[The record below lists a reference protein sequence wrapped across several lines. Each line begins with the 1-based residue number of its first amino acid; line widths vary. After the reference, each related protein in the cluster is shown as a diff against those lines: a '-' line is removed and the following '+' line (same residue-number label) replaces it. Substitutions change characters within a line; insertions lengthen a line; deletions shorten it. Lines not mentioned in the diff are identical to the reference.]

1 MIVAGVVI
9 GVGVVAGVA
18 ATATAWGW
26 SRSDPTDPH
35 LERQTVRRFLREHPL
50 VKRLARRHHPEPSAA
65 TAEALGLAAA
75 AVVIGT
81 ATAGVI
87 LLMIKTR
94 SGFARADTPF
104 AHWAAEQATE
114 ASTEIMRA
122 VSEFG
127 GTTYVVV
134 AALAVTAIELLRDRR
149 WTIPAFVA
157 MTIGGQF
164 LLSNGIKWIV
174 DRARPSISPL
184 TGFAGTSFPSGHAV
198 AAAATWACVA
208 FLLGRRRHRHARAV
222 LLGGAVT
229 IAVAVAATRVALGVH
244 WTTDVVAG
252 LFVGW
257 TWFALCAI
265 VSVAGCCTSANRL
278 RSSRPRRTNRS
289 PFAPRKP
296 VADADGDPAR
306 VTAPRAGRPPPS
318 RSWRCDSICALTP
331 NCAAAAAGRSQPP
344 LPSTCRPASTSY
356 STFSSSCRS
365 GVISWWPPSTTSSAT
380 SSTSFDNSTANAVH
394 DEITYVARRL
404 TPN

>member
-9 GVGVVAGVA
+9 GVGLVAGVA
-18 ATATAWGW
+18 ATAAAWRW

-35 LERQTVRRFLREHPL
+35 LERRTVRRFLREHPL
-50 VKRLARRHHPEPSAA
+50 VKRLARRHHPKPSAA

-81 ATAGVI
+81 ATAGAI

-104 AHWAAEQATE
+104 ATWAAEHATE
-114 ASTEIMRA
+114 ASTEVMRA
-122 VSEFG
+122 ISEFG

-134 AALAVTAIELLRDRR
+134 AALAVTTIELLRDRR

-174 DRARPSISPL
+174 DRARPTISPL

-222 LLGGAVT
+222 LLGGAVA
-229 IAVAVAATRVALGVH
+229 IAVAVAATPLPSGCTGRR
-244 WTTDVVAG
+244 TSSQDCSSAG
-252 LFVGW
+252 RGSR
-257 TWFALCAI
+257 CARSR
-265 VSVAGCCTSANRL
+265 SVAVCCTSANQS
-278 RSSRPRRTNRS
+278 RSSRSKRTGRS
-289 PFAPRKP
+289 PPAPR
-296 VADADGDPAR
+296 DP
-306 VTAPRAGRPPPS
+306 G
-318 RSWRCDSICALTP
+318 
-331 NCAAAAAGRSQPP
+331 
-344 LPSTCRPASTSY
+344 
-356 STFSSSCRS
+356 
-365 GVISWWPPSTTSSAT
+365 GVITAFFSPP
-380 SSTSFDNSTANAVH
+380 
-394 DEITYVARRL
+394 R
-404 TPN
+404 

>member
-1 MIVAGVVI
+1 MRPRRARG
-9 GVGVVAGVA
+9 GGRA
-18 ATATAWGW
+18 ATRPTRTSNGEPSGVSFANT
-26 SRSDPTDPH
+26 RSS
-35 LERQTVRRFLREHPL
+35 Q
-50 VKRLARRHHPEPSAA
+50 RLARRHHPKPSAA
-65 TAEALGLAAA
+65 TAEALGVAA
-75 AVVIGT
+75 AVVVIGI
-81 ATAGVI
+81 ATAGAI

-104 AHWAAEQATE
+104 ADWAAEHATE
-114 ASTEIMRA
+114 ASTEVMRA
-122 VSEFG
+122 ISEFG

-134 AALAVTAIELLRDRR
+134 AALAVTGIELLRDRR

-174 DRARPSISPL
+174 DRARPTISPL

-222 LLGGAVT
+222 LLGGAVA

-265 VSVAGCCTSANRL
+265 AFGGRVLHFGEPVEVVEVEAD
-278 RSSRPRRTNRS
+278 RP
-289 PFAPRKP
+289 
-296 VADADGDPAR
+296 
-306 VTAPRAGRPPPS
+306 VTAG
-318 RSWRCDSICALTP
+318 
-331 NCAAAAAGRSQPP
+331 
-344 LPSTCRPASTSY
+344 TS
-356 STFSSSCRS
+356 
-365 GVISWWPPSTTSSAT
+365 
-380 SSTSFDNSTANAVH
+380 
-394 DEITYVARRL
+394 
-404 TPN
+404 

>member
-9 GVGVVAGVA
+9 GVGVIAGVA
-18 ATATAWGW
+18 ATASAWRW
-26 SRSDPTDPH
+26 SRRDPTDPH
-35 LERQTVRRFLREHPL
+35 LERRTVRRFLRQHPL
-50 VKRLARRHHPEPSAA
+50 VNRLARRHHPTPSAA

-81 ATAGVI
+81 ATAGAI

-104 AHWAAEQATE
+104 ATWAAEHATE
-114 ASTEIMRA
+114 ASTEVMRA
-122 VSEFG
+122 ISEFG
-127 GTTYVVV
+127 GTTYVIV
-134 AALAVTAIELLRDRR
+134 AALAVTGVELLRDRR

-174 DRARPSISPL
+174 DRARPTISPL

-208 FLLGRRRHRHARAV
+208 FLLGRRRPRHARAV
-222 LLGGAVT
+222 LLGGAVA

-265 VSVAGCCTSANRL
+265 AFGGRVLHFGE
-278 RSSRPRRTNRS
+278 
-289 PFAPRKP
+289 P
-296 VADADGDPAR
+296 VEVVEAEADGSVPAE
-306 VTAPRAGRPPPS
+306 
-318 RSWRCDSICALTP
+318 
-331 NCAAAAAGRSQPP
+331 
-344 LPSTCRPASTSY
+344 AS
-356 STFSSSCRS
+356 
-365 GVISWWPPSTTSSAT
+365 
-380 SSTSFDNSTANAVH
+380 
-394 DEITYVARRL
+394 
-404 TPN
+404 